1 MNSDGPHAN
10 VPKPPASSPSADD
23 ALLDSELEQT
33 FPASDPLPWTHDVPV
48 HDLYLEDFTVGRRF
62 VTATLEV
69 KASEIKAFA
78 ARFDPQL
85 FHLDD
90 DAARSSVF
98 GGLAASGWHTASM
111 TMRLLVTSPMRVP
124 GGLIGLGAEI
134 NWPRPTYTGDVL
146 RVESEVIEA
155 KRSRSKPDRGVV
167 TMRHETKNQRDEI
180 VQTAVIKILVPSR
193 G

>member
-1 MNSDGPHAN
+1 MSPDPPRTSGQ
-10 VPKPPASSPSADD
+10 KPPASGPSAED

-90 DAARSSVF
+90 DAARGSVF

-134 NWPRPTYTGDVL
+134 TWPRPTYTGDVL
-146 RVESEVIEA
+146 RVESEVVEA

-167 TMRHETKNQRDEI
+167 TMRHETKNQRDEV